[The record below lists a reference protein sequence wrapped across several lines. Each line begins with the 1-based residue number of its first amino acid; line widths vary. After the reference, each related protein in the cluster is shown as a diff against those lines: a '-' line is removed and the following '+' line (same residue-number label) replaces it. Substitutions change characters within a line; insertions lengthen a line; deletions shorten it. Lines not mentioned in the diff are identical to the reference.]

1 MDRVF
6 ISLGSNMGDR
16 MANLASAID
25 RISELDLTHVEAVSH
40 AYETE
45 PWADPDQPLF
55 ANAVIEVRTDLNP
68 TQLLEAIEDIEAELG
83 RDPSA
88 PRNSPRP
95 IDLDIV
101 LFGDDQLTSGELTI
115 PHPRAAERMFV
126 VKPLLCIAPD
136 ATWPDGSPIDESLAT
151 EGRIVRDMGPILDEG
166 AEHNRPIGDMDWVAV
181 AETTE
186 ATPAVASPD
195 FGIMYQAS
203 LLQEEEIPIA
213 WDPWDPA
220 EGTNPWGLG
229 VNLRLMV
236 PAAAAERARALL
248 EDAASAT
255 PVLDEEV
262 EFAIEA
268 EPEDPAER
276 DEG

>member
-1 MDRVF
+1 MDRAF
-6 ISLGSNMGDR
+6 ISMGSNLGDR
-16 MANLASAID
+16 MDNLAVAID
-25 RISELDLTHVEAVSH
+25 KIADLDSTHVEAVSH

-55 ANAVIEVRTDLNP
+55 ANAVIEVRTDLSAR
-68 TQLLEAIEDIEAELG
+68 QLLEAIEDIEREMG
-83 RDPSA
+83 REA
-88 PRNSPRP
+88 GPRNAPRP

-101 LFGDDQLTSGELTI
+101 MFGEDQMTSDELTI
-115 PHPRAAERMFV
+115 PHPRAAERAFV

-136 ATWPDGSPIDESLAT
+136 ATWPDGSPVDESVAT
-151 EGRIVRDMGPILDEG
+151 EGRILRDLGAIRDEG
-166 AEHNRPIGDMDWVAV
+166 ADHNRPIGDLDWVAV

-186 ATPAVASPD
+186 PTPAVAGPD

-213 WDPWDPA
+213 WDPWDPS

-229 VNLRLMV
+229 VTLRLMV
-236 PAAAAERARALL
+236 PAPAEQRARALL
-248 EDAASAT
+248 ADAAQAT

-262 EFAIEA
+262 EFALES

-276 DEG
+276 ESE